1 MPHQCVK
8 CGHLY
13 GEAGSE
19 VIKGCSCGNRMF
31 FFIRKEKMPGLY
43 PQLQT
48 LTPEQKEQIE
58 DDVLEIFGEERL
70 EQEPILLDFEAIHI
84 PEEGKYHIDLGNLFK
99 KNHPLVVRVEDGKYL
114 IDLPETFKKL
124 SEK

>member
-84 PEEGKYHIDLGNLFK
+84 PEEGKYHIDLVNLFK